1 MPEGRVLCLAKIG
14 ILSHGL
20 VNVYGNVLVSS
31 AQCRIMS
38 ALIHNNVQILSG
50 KQPFLTKGPF
60 AMFFGGDDILS
71 ELSDKKSGKHL
82 PLLYLVSTLFSI
94 TITGR

>member
-20 VNVYGNVLVSS
+20 VNVYGNVL
-31 AQCRIMS
+31 
-38 ALIHNNVQILSG
+38 ILSG

-71 ELSDKKSGKHL
+71 ELSDRKSGKHL